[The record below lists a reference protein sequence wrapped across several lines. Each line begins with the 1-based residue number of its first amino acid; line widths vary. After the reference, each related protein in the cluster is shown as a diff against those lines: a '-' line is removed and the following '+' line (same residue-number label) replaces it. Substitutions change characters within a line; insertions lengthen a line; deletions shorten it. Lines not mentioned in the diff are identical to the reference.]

1 MELAEAMRTQ
11 HACRYYR
18 DDPVPDEVL
27 LRAVELARFAPNG
40 GNRCAVRF
48 VFVRDPAL
56 RRQLGEWYLPLWEEV
71 AAAARNGAEAIRG
84 AGGAAKSVQTGF
96 TDTARTMAD
105 TDQFARRFGELPVII
120 VVCADLAQTHPTDTG
135 LGRLSIV
142 GGGSVYPMAQN
153 LCLAL
158 RAQGVAT
165 TFTTLLVAREPDV
178 KELLGIPGH
187 MATACHIVAGYPARP
202 FPRRLHRPDVSEL
215 AFADRYGSRLQARAR
230 GEPGLVLGQPPAER
244 QPGGVEVRGQ
254 LRVADLVAGPRLRP
268 GPAASAVL
276 HLAGHGGRR
285 PAGLADHER
294 DPVPLPF
301 PRRVGERR
309 EPAGRAVLEHG
320 DAVIGQ
326 VIPARR
332 QERLAM
338 LRTAIQ
344 HRGSQQ
350 HDVELPWKP
359 QRLDRRAGHRQ
370 AGTWASMP
378 GESSTPCTGWPSSAS
393 GFRIRPVPQPSS
405 RIEAPS
411 GTAACTISAS
421 PNGGSSV

>member
-165 TFTTLLVAREPDV
+165 TFTTLLVAREPEV
-178 KELLGIPGH
+178 KQLLGIPGH

-215 AFADRYGSRLQARAR
+215 AFADRYGSRLSA
-230 GEPGLVLGQPPAER
+230 GE
-244 QPGGVEVRGQ
+244 GV
-254 LRVADLVAGPRLRP
+254 P
-268 GPAASAVL
+268 
-276 HLAGHGGRR
+276 
-285 PAGLADHER
+285 
-294 DPVPLPF
+294 
-301 PRRVGERR
+301 
-309 EPAGRAVLEHG
+309 
-320 DAVIGQ
+320 
-326 VIPARR
+326 
-332 QERLAM
+332 
-338 LRTAIQ
+338 
-344 HRGSQQ
+344 
-350 HDVELPWKP
+350 
-359 QRLDRRAGHRQ
+359 
-370 AGTWASMP
+370 
-378 GESSTPCTGWPSSAS
+378 
-393 GFRIRPVPQPSS
+393 
-405 RIEAPS
+405 
-411 GTAACTISAS
+411 
-421 PNGGSSV
+421 